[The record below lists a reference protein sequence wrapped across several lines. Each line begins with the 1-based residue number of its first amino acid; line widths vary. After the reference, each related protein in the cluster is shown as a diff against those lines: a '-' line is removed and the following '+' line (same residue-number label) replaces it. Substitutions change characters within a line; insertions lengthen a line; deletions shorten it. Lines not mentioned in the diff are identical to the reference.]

1 MHLYTMFNSIVLGI
15 KQERFRRY
23 SEAFNFF
30 QSKSINMI
38 IGSRKLDY
46 VVHYRDL

>member
-1 MHLYTMFNSIVLGI
+1 MFHSIILNI
-15 KQERFRRY
+15 KKERFSAY

-46 VVHYRDL
+46 VVHFRDL

>member
-1 MHLYTMFNSIVLGI
+1 MYNSILLSI
-15 KQERFRRY
+15 KQEQFTRY

-38 IGSRKLDY
+38 IGSRKIDY